1 MSKVFLASCG
11 QSSDKVGHTG
21 TRQDDI
27 DLLSVPDRVSFHA
40 TNRPETDEN
49 LSPNSQFFREGTP
62 EADDGINLPPGS
74 WNKPYSPRSNPFGE
88 RPSQRTPGARSF
100 IRRLST
106 HSSISGGAVTNVM
119 AGVAFFLFA
128 YWFHGT
134 PLSPC
139 CCQMQLSDM
148 QAACTG

>member
-1 MSKVFLASCG
+1 MREQGLSG
-11 QSSDKVGHTG
+11 QVWPSSDEFANTG
-21 TRQDDI
+21 TRQDEI
-27 DLLSVPDRVSFHA
+27 DLLVPVPDSVSFHA

-49 LSPNSQFFREGTP
+49 LSPNSQFLRESTP
-62 EADDGINLPPGS
+62 EADNVVNLPPGS

-119 AGVAFFLFA
+119 AGVAFSLF
-128 YWFHGT
+128 
-134 PLSPC
+134 S
-139 CCQMQLSDM
+139 
-148 QAACTG
+148 